1 MVNRWV
7 TFDCYG
13 TLVDWLS
20 GMRTALESVGIEG
33 EDREELLAVYQVQEM
48 VVKAHGWKTYRDIL
62 EIGLG
67 QASDITGVQMKP
79 GDAATVAEAWGEW
92 PVYPDVMDAM
102 QALRDQGWKPVI
114 LTDGDD
120 AFWDRT
126 KLKLTFD
133 FDKVITS
140 NGAGG
145 FKPDLAPYHR
155 FSAEIDDSDVWVH
168 TANSWIHD
176 ILPTARLGLPSIWLD
191 RDRTGHPDGLADR
204 HIYDAT
210 SLPAA
215 LADLMDNGLKAK
227 R

>member
-1 MVNRWV
+1 MANRWV

-20 GMRTALESVGIEG
+20 GMRTALDGVGVSE
-33 EDREELLAVYQVQEM
+33 EDREELLAAYQVQEM
-48 VVKAHGWKTYRDIL
+48 VVKARGWKTYREIL
-62 EIGLG
+62 EVGLN
-67 QASDITGVQMKP
+67 QASKITGIHLGP
-79 GDAATVAEAWGEW
+79 DDAATVAEAWGDW
-92 PVYPDVMDAM
+92 PVIPDVPDAL
-102 QALRDQGWKPVI
+102 QALRDDDWKPVI

-120 AFWDRT
+120 DFWERT
-126 KLKLTFD
+126 KLKLTFE

-155 FSAEIDDSDVWVH
+155 FRGEIDDSDIWVH
-168 TANSWIHD
+168 AANSWIHD
-176 ILPTARLGLPSIWLD
+176 MLPTARLGIPNVWLD

-215 LADLMDNGLKAK
+215 LADLMENGPKAK